1 MQIWLRHNGTWCN
14 FVSGTVSAI
23 WLLLFF
29 EQTCNLSFN
38 LPLKVPNL
46 IPSKLFRIG
55 LRTQF
60 WIYVCTLHRARS
72 KTFLTL
78 WDKEEKK
85 PESGYLERW
94 PIRNKNKNCDHA
106 SRRQTIGKSFKCLP
120 VDLVNT
126 LDGEMWKINCYAMLF
141 AVKFHCLFWAAARG
155 DLAAIL
161 ATKFPYRSMVL
172 LSHKRYNLLG
182 ISLFVSP
189 FCI

>member
-1 MQIWLRHNGTWCN
+1 MQIWLRHNGKWCN
-14 FVSGTVSAI
+14 YVSGTVCAI

-46 IPSKLFRIG
+46 IPSKFFSLCLPI
-55 LRTQF
+55 
-60 WIYVCTLHRARS
+60 HRVRS

-78 WDKEEKK
+78 WDKEEKN
-85 PESGYLERW
+85 PNPGYLERW
-94 PIRNKNKNCDHA
+94 PIRNKNKNCDHI
-106 SRRQTIGKSFKCLP
+106 SRRQKIGKSFKCLP

-172 LSHKRYNLLG
+172 LTHKRYNLLG